1 MAFSKFDYVSTK
13 PDVLSELKFDI
24 INPFHVTGLSIP
36 PENIRKRLI
45 C

>member
-1 MAFSKFDYVSTK
+1 MPFSKFDYVSTK

-36 PENIRKRLI
+36 PENIRKLLI